1 MTADDWREIRA
12 MLIAL
17 ALTLAGAAIVATL
30 VIGLAFF
37 IGR

>member
-12 MLIAL
+12 MLVAL
-17 ALTLAGAAIVATL
+17 ALTLACAAIGATL
-30 VIGLAFF
+30 VMGLAFF